1 MISTIVVAI
10 DGSAHQDKVL
20 ALAGAEAKAHGARLV
35 LAHGLL
41 RAASY
46 AELYD
51 IAERHGFMAQV
62 KAKLDDAATP
72 PPIAPSAA
80 MGGAIPVVIVPVETL
95 EAVGEGIA
103 ASARRTL
110 EPHGITVDSRM
121 LDAGGAEAVL
131 ETARAEGA
139 DLIVIGSRG
148 LGRLSG
154 LVLGS
159 VSQKVLHDAECAC
172 LVVK

>member
-1 MISTIVVAI
+1 MFSTIVVAI

-20 ALAGAEAKAHGARLV
+20 AVAGAEAKAHGARIV
-35 LAHGLL
+35 LAHALL

-51 IAERHGFMAQV
+51 IAERHGFLPQV
-62 KAKLDDAATP
+62 KAQLDEAATP

-80 MGGAIPVVIVPVETL
+80 MGGAIPVVIVPLETL
-95 EAVGEGIA
+95 ETIA
-103 ASARRTL
+103 AGLLAAARRTL
-110 EPHGITVDSRM
+110 EPYGCAVDSVTA
-121 LDAGGAEAVL
+121 DAGAAETVL
-131 ETARAEGA
+131 ETARAESA

-159 VSQKVLHDAECAC
+159 VSQKVLHDASCAC